1 MDGAEQNRLGWEFAK
16 LDDVARLIRG
26 VTYKKADASSEPSEG
41 KIPLLRGNNI
51 QKGNMITD
59 ELVYVPRE
67 RVSGDQMLLPQDVV
81 LTMSSGSADLVGKAA
96 LNAEGFSGS
105 FGAFCAALRT
115 HKGVSEWYLFY
126 FLLSQAFKRQVLP
139 SSKGTNINNL
149 KRDHILSATIP
160 LAPQDEQRR
169 IVAKIEELFSELDN
183 GVESLKTARAQ
194 LQTYRQSLLEDAL
207 KNNNEEDTQCVLLG
221 DLIGKIGQGWSP
233 KCELNRPPQDD
244 EWGVIKTT
252 AVQSMHYV
260 CEEAKPLPEDQEPRP
275 SIEVT
280 AGDFLMTRKGPR
292 SRTGVSCL
300 VKSTRGRS
308 MLCDTVYR
316 FRCDENRVDPEYLEL
331 VLNAPSTLEI
341 IDQKKS
347 GISDSGISLNHK
359 KVRDIPVPLIGSV
372 EVQGQVVAKVH
383 EKLSRLGYLEREV
396 ERALR
401 REETLRQSI
410 LKRAF
415 EGKLVPQDPNDE
427 PASTL
432 LERIRQDQTAKPAP
446 TNNKRRKQEGT
457 AELFDDQP

>member
-1 MDGAEQNRLGWEFAK
+1 MSVSINQNEQVPAGWAWAVLEEMVIPAEKVKPEEVFHDTFQYIDIASVDNQKYEIREGTIYAVTEAPSRARQLVRTGDILFSTVRPYLKNIGRVPGSLDGQIASTGFCVLRPREG
-16 LDDVARLIRG
+16 LDSQYLLFQCITNDFVARLEPLQRG
-26 VTYKKADASSEPSEG
+26 SSYPAVRDRD
-41 KIPLLRGNNI
+41 I
-51 QKGNMITD
+51 KGQSI
-59 ELVYVPRE
+59 
-67 RVSGDQMLLPQDVV
+67 LLP
-81 LTMSSGSADLVGKAA
+81 
-96 LNAEGFSGS
+96 
-105 FGAFCAALRT
+105 
-115 HKGVSEWYLFY
+115 
-126 FLLSQAFKRQVLP
+126 
-139 SSKGTNINNL
+139 
-149 KRDHILSATIP
+149 P
-160 LAPQDEQRR
+160 LEEQRR
-169 IVAKIEELFSELDN
+169 IVAKIEALFSELDN

-207 KNNNEEDTQCVLLG
+207 KNNNAEDAQRVLLG

-260 CEEAKPLPEDQEPRP
+260 SEEAKPLPEDQEPRP
-275 SIEVT
+275 SIEVK

-359 KVRDIPVPLIGSV
+359 KVRDIPVPLIGGV
-372 EVQGQVVAKVH
+372 EIQKQVVAKVH

-396 ERALR
+396 ERALK

-415 EGKLVPQDPNDE
+415 EGKLVPQDPNDG
-427 PASTL
+427 PASVL
-432 LERIRQDQTAKPAP
+432 LERIRQDQTVKPAP
-446 TNNKRRKQEGT
+446 TNNKRRKQEVM